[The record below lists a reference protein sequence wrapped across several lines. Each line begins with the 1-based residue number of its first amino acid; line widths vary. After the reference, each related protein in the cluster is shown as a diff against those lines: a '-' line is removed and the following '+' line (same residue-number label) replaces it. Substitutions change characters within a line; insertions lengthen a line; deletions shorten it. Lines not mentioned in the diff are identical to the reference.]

1 MTKNNK
7 TVLGILAAI
16 LVVAVAFTALTSS
29 DAFLQKITGS
39 IDTASAEA
47 LDSLSPVSFGTDYP
61 LVQTEQ
67 KDLFYEMHPDGTF
80 KFYKYADGAF
90 SEVSGVKTKGVQLT
104 CSSQKVKVKLH
115 YLPTD
120 SGTVGYGLFNSK
132 QDGTQTKNF
141 SYIFVRMTD
150 CPKAYASQVKTQYI
164 LLTDMES
171 ADAYKSEK
179 TYSDMYSFDL
189 SSGKTSL
196 VISQRD
202 RLVQADGTM
211 REDWTIF
218 TDTMLNNNEKYDL
231 FASCRNHDTTAA
243 EQKYDFLTIA
253 NSKSM
258 KKGSATTVS
267 DSPSYVIREKDGA
280 YYCFANTEKGFD
292 LIRNGDKKKPLA
304 SFNGVFSDYAVSGNY
319 LLNKNDFKVT
329 DITTG
334 ESVSLKK
341 ATFTEFSGFIA
352 NSTGTKFAVFCNGEQ
367 QSMFLYDTEND
378 ETKVITDS
386 IFDNGI
392 RNFCFIDN
400 DTVLFSSYNEA
411 GTAENRI
418 ITF

>member
-7 TVLGILAAI
+7 IVLGVLAAI
-16 LVVAVAFTALTSS
+16 LVVAIAFTALTGS
-29 DAFLQKITGS
+29 DAFLQKITGGV
-39 IDTASAEA
+39 DTASAET

-67 KDLFYEMHPDGTF
+67 KDLFYEMHPDG
-80 KFYKYADGAF
+80 KFRFFKYADGAF
-90 SEVSGVKTKGVQLT
+90 TEVTGVKTTDVQLT

-115 YLPTD
+115 YLSTD
-120 SGTVGYGLFNSK
+120 AGTVGYGLFNSK
-132 QDGTQTKNF
+132 QETSTKNF
-141 SYIFVRMTD
+141 AYVFVRMTD
-150 CPKAYASQVKTQYI
+150 CPKAYASKIKTQYI

-171 ADAYKSEK
+171 ADAYKPEK

-189 SSGKTSL
+189 KTGKATL

-202 RLVQADGTM
+202 RLIQADGTM

-218 TDTMLNNNEKYDL
+218 TDTMLNSNEKYDL
-231 FASCRNHDTTAA
+231 FASCRNHDTTAT

-258 KKGSATTVS
+258 KKGTATTVS

-304 SFNGVFSDYAVSGNY
+304 SFDSSFADYAVSGNY
-319 LLNKNDFKVT
+319 LLGKNDFNVT

-352 NSTGTKFAVFCNGEQ
+352 NADGTKFAVFCNGEQ
-367 QSMFLYDTEND
+367 QSMFLYNAESE

-386 IFDNGI
+386 LFDNGI
-392 RNFCFIDN
+392 RNFCFINDN
-400 DTVLFSSYNEA
+400 TVLFSTYNEA
-411 GTAENRI
+411 GTTDNKV

>member
-7 TVLGILAAI
+7 IALGVLAAI
-16 LVVAVAFTALTSS
+16 LVVAIALTALTGSN
-29 DAFLQKITGS
+29 DFLQKITGS
-39 IDTASAEA
+39 VDTASAET

-67 KDLFYEMHPDGTF
+67 KDLFYEMYPDGTF
-80 KFYKYADGAF
+80 KFFKYTDGAF
-90 SEVSGVKTKGVQLT
+90 SEVNGVKTKDVQLT

-115 YLPTD
+115 YLSTD
-120 SGTVGYGLFNSK
+120 AGTVGYGLFNSK
-132 QDGTQTKNF
+132 QEGSTKNF

-150 CPKAYASQVKTQYI
+150 RPNAYASKVKTQHI

-171 ADAYKSEK
+171 ADAYKAEK

-189 SSGKTSL
+189 KTGKATL

-218 TDTMLNNNEKYDL
+218 TDSMLNNNEKYDL

-292 LIRNGDKKKPLA
+292 LIKNGDKKKPLA
-304 SFNGVFSDYAVSGNY
+304 SFEGTFSDYAVSGNY
-319 LLNKNDFKVT
+319 LLGKNDFKVT

-341 ATFTEFSGFIA
+341 AVFTELSGFIA
-352 NSTGTKFAVFCNGEQ
+352 NGNGTKFALFCNGEQ
-367 QSMFLYDTEND
+367 QSMFLYNTESE
-378 ETKVITDS
+378 ETRVITDS
-386 IFDNGI
+386 LFDNGI

-418 ITF
+418 VKF

>member
-7 TVLGILAAI
+7 IALGVLAAI
-16 LVVAVAFTALTSS
+16 LVVVIALTALTGSN
-29 DAFLQKITGS
+29 DFLQKITGS
-39 IDTASAEA
+39 VDTASAET

-67 KDLFYEMHPDGTF
+67 KDLFYEMYPDGTF
-80 KFYKYADGAF
+80 KFFKYTDGAF
-90 SEVSGVKTKGVQLT
+90 SEVNGVKTKDVQLT

-115 YLPTD
+115 YLSTD
-120 SGTVGYGLFNSK
+120 AGTVGYGLFNSK
-132 QDGTQTKNF
+132 QEGSTKNF

-150 CPKAYASQVKTQYI
+150 RPNAYASKVKTQHI

-171 ADAYKSEK
+171 ADAYKTEK

-189 SSGKTSL
+189 KTGKATL

-218 TDTMLNNNEKYDL
+218 TDSMLNNNEKYDL

-292 LIRNGDKKKPLA
+292 LIKNGDKKKPLA
-304 SFNGVFSDYAVSGNY
+304 SFEGTFSDYAVSGNY
-319 LLNKNDFKVT
+319 LLGKNDFKVT

-341 ATFTEFSGFIA
+341 TVFTELSGFVA
-352 NSTGTKFAVFCNGEQ
+352 NGNGTKFALFCNGEQ
-367 QSMFLYDTEND
+367 QSMFLYNTESE
-378 ETKVITDS
+378 ETRVITDS
-386 IFDNGI
+386 LFDNGI

-418 ITF
+418 VKF